1 MSKFCKPMG
10 LYVTY
15 LDCMECEEKECIQS
29 HENRKGQN
37 VKRIYLNVDI
47 GQEVYLIFASKRE
60 KYDNDIVIKCKVT
73 KAIVYQTETVYCC
86 EPIKFMTKTKEDLKN
101 YVSSFMFE
109 NANLNTGYRSGFN
122 RYPVF
127 TTKEDCINWLK
138 KK

>member
-1 MSKFCKPMG
+1 MSKYCKPIG

-15 LDCMECEEKECIQS
+15 LDCMECEEKECIQFR
-29 HENRKGQN
+29 ENRKGQN
-37 VKRIYLNVDI
+37 MKRIYLNVDI

-73 KAIVYQTETVYCC
+73 KAIVYEKETVYCC

>member
-29 HENRKGQN
+29 YENRKEQN
-37 VKRIYLNVDI
+37 MKRIYLNVDI

-60 KYDNDIVIKCKVT
+60 KYDNDIVVKCKVT
-73 KAIVYQTETVYCC
+73 KAIVYEKETVYCC

-101 YVSSFMFE
+101 YCSSFMFE

-138 KK
+138 NR